1 MVTKIATDV
10 MLYMS
15 AQNDLSGYADDNI
28 DAIKTCVNLD
38 NMSVYIMLDTF
49 VNGDVD
55 DASTRRT
62 FQYHLP
68 PGASACDF
76 QRKPLPI
83 DNKNVHSSAV
93 FSRFL
98 DLAELHFSDRETL
111 QKILMLWGHGGG
123 MFMLDENQKNG
134 VDRAKAS
141 IAEFSEALIRKANE
155 RSPLEFDILAFD
167 SCYMC
172 MIETMHELRN
182 ATKYALCS
190 STLVAADGYPYDKI
204 FMELKTNG
212 KNLVPETAARRIA
225 AIYNDHYKEIFAD
238 GNRVLFICDM
248 KKIVPCIEAL
258 NALGEKL
265 SALMGAANE
274 DPVRSAITQALIAAG
289 VDSSYVYVLRFL
301 KALALTLDG
310 IVSPIE
316 LDKVQSLSNA
326 LSSAVR
332 SAFLGDMGDTTDR
345 PISPLIWAPFLL
357 GAFER
362 YEAEY
367 NGLSSSNN
375 GRNGWVSMWRK
386 FHRLEV
392 VKDANPEN
400 RDKIKIGLPALS

>member
-15 AQNDLSGYADDNI
+15 AQNDLSSYADDNVE
-28 DAIKTCVNLD
+28 AIKTCADLD

-55 DASTRRT
+55 DTRTRRT
-62 FQYHLP
+62 FNYLLH
-68 PGASACDF
+68 PGATDDDF
-76 QRKPLPI
+76 ERRPLII

-93 FSRFL
+93 FSHFL
-98 DLAELHFSDRETL
+98 DLAEYHFSDRETL
-111 QKILMLWGHGGG
+111 QKILVLWGHGGG
-123 MFMLDENQKNG
+123 MFMLDENQKKG
-134 VDRAKAS
+134 SERAKAS
-141 IAEFSEALIRKANE
+141 IAEFSEALIKKSNE
-155 RSPLEFDILAFD
+155 KFPLEFDIVAFD

-225 AIYNDHYKEIFAD
+225 AIYNDHYKEIFPD

-265 SALMGAANE
+265 STLMGAAGG
-274 DPVRSAITQALIAAG
+274 DPVRSAIVQALIAAG
-289 VDSSYVYVLRFL
+289 VESSYVYVLRFL

-310 IVSPIE
+310 IVSPSE
-316 LDKVQSLSNA
+316 LDKVRSLGNT

-332 SAFLGDMGDTTDR
+332 SAFIGDMGDTTDR

-357 GAFER
+357 GTFEL

-386 FHRLEV
+386 FHRLETV
-392 VKDANPEN
+392 RNADPEN
-400 RDKIKIGLPALS
+400 RDRVKIGLPALN